1 MFFIIL
7 CFFSNESSKGS
18 GKSVKILVYSLL
30 GLMLKY
36 LIILLVSKNRKKKK
50 NYFNR
55 GKNYYIWRWIDIVF
69 LSFKLYLF
77 LMLVNVGLSYLND

>member
-50 NYFNR
+50 IILIRERIIIFED
-55 GKNYYIWRWIDIVF
+55 G
-69 LSFKLYLF
+69 
-77 LMLVNVGLSYLND
+77 